1 MSKNKF
7 RKLTISHMCLMHGS
21 SNKITSAMSKY
32 NFTLRKSGTAN
43 ICGANNEAKIMHVNG
58 DFIFNY
64 FIWSKLK

>member
-1 MSKNKF
+1 
-7 RKLTISHMCLMHGS
+7 MHGS